1 MIKNIWYIHN
11 QGIYKEIT
19 ALTPA
24 TFGIPM
30 GYVPRLSLACVPNPK
45 LVVPWM
51 NQCIYIIM
59 GRKNQSYVHNRCIY
73 IFTLSFLPHPPN
85 DDVCS
90 VFMEFNVMYII
101 KLCTYPLDHLS
112 HCILLKMTCAIIRE
126 ANEIACT

>member
-11 QGIYKEIT
+11 QGIYIEIT

-24 TFGIPM
+24 TFSIPM

-59 GRKNQSYVHNRCIY
+59 GRKNQSYVHNRCKY
-73 IFTLSFLPHPPN
+73 FFTLSFLPHPPN
-85 DDVCS
+85 DVCG

-101 KLCTYPLDHLS
+101 KLYTYSLYQLSQCTP
-112 HCILLKMTCAIIRE
+112 LKMMCAIIRE
-126 ANEIACT
+126 ANNMSCT